1 MNFKKFL
8 AFLTVYAVVI
18 ISVPLFFNDTWLK
31 DFPQMK
37 TYEGELR
44 FSGERAYED
53 IEYIGINFPQ
63 REIGSENA
71 ENSANW
77 IFHEF
82 EQLGLETYKEDFTCR
97 SIDKLIKAAIGETT
111 YEETNFDSISMNGL
125 FTKVKG
131 INVIGVSKGKTD
143 KTIILG
149 AHRDTMGTLEGAQ
162 DNASGTA
169 SMLELARVLTNEEHY
184 YTYMFISFDGE
195 EIGLEGAEAFARKNS
210 LKDVKLAM
218 ILDCVGYKDAD
229 TVGLYQFT
237 SAKGASPLWTTV
249 LANNIITNNGRK
261 TYYIDNEGGFGGN
274 DIGIFPSLM
283 SKMVSLRVSGDVNT
297 DSGPFVDRNIPAV
310 GFIAAN
316 SNSIVDPEAVY
327 HTAED
332 TISKV
337 SKETLDFIGKISE
350 QYIKSVELNDFP
362 LELANSTYLVKEN
375 KYIDFRII
383 IAFNLL
389 VILAVIMLWLIS
401 CTEALKNRG
410 AFLSFVRKELP
421 WIISIIVLSVFY
433 GLLWQLLRFD
443 FASDFN
449 IVFILLLWL
458 GVSFLGLVAI
468 ITVRTIVIK
477 DKRENYHEI
486 TRFQRILLNSL
497 YFIVFILTTI
507 YFNVFV
513 AIILVGTSILI
524 MGRVGYRNVASRVG
538 WGIVLFVWFVFET
551 VSIFIC
557 IESYLFDFLGIN
569 TSMLLFA
576 YSLLVNFT
584 FVYVL
589 SAPFM
594 PKKRSELYGDNYRT
608 Q

>member
-8 AFLTVYAVVI
+8 AFLTVYAVLM
-18 ISVPLFFNDTWLK
+18 ISVPLFFNGTWLK

-37 TYEGELR
+37 TYEGELK

-53 IEYIGINFPQ
+53 IKYIGINFPQ

-97 SIDKLIKAAIGETT
+97 SLDKLLKAAIGETT
-111 YEETNFDSISMNGL
+111 NEEIGFDSISMNGL
-125 FTKVKG
+125 FRKVKG
-131 INVIGVSKGKTD
+131 INVIGVSKGKSD

-149 AHRDTMGTLEGAQ
+149 AHRDTIGTLEGAQ

-184 YTYMFISFDGE
+184 YTYMFVSFDGE
-195 EIGLEGAEAFARKNS
+195 EIGLEGSEAFARKNT

-229 TVGLYQFT
+229 TVGLYQFV

-249 LANNIITNNGRK
+249 LANNIITNNGRR

-274 DIGIFPSLM
+274 GIGIFPSLM
-283 SKMVSLRVSGDVNT
+283 SKMVSLKVSGDVNT

-316 SNSIVDPEAVY
+316 SDRKVDPENVY
-327 HTAED
+327 HTPED

-362 LELANSTYLVKEN
+362 LELENSTYLVKEN
-375 KYIDFRII
+375 KYIDFRMI
-383 IAFNLL
+383 IAFNIL

-421 WIISIIVLSVFY
+421 WIICIVVLSLFY

-449 IVFILLLWL
+449 IVYMLLLWL

-468 ITVRTIVIK
+468 ITVRTIVLK

-486 TRFQRILLNSL
+486 TKFQRILLNSL
-497 YFIVFILTTI
+497 YFIVFILTAL

-513 AIILVGTSILI
+513 AIILVGTSVLL
-524 MGRVGYRNVASRVG
+524 MGRVGYRNVATRVG
-538 WGIVLFVWFVFET
+538 WGIVLFVWFVFMT
-551 VSIFIC
+551 VSLFIC
-557 IESYLFDFLGIN
+557 IESYLFDFLAIK
-569 TSMLLFA
+569 TFMLLLA

-589 SAPFM
+589 SGPFI
-594 PKKRSELYGDNYRT
+594 PKKRSELYGDNCRT

>member
-362 LELANSTYLVKEN
+362 LDLANSTYLVKEN

>member
-1 MNFKKFL
+1 MNLKKFL

-18 ISVPLFFNDTWLK
+18 ISVPLFLNDAWLK

-37 TYEGELR
+37 TYEGELK

-53 IEYIGINFPQ
+53 IKYIGINFPQ

-71 ENSANW
+71 QSSANW
-77 IFHEF
+77 ISHEF
-82 EQLGLETYKEDFTCR
+82 EQLGFETYKEDFTCR
-97 SIDKLIKAAIGETT
+97 SLDKLMKVAMGKTT
-111 YEETNFDSISMNGL
+111 YEEMGFDSISMNGL

-131 INVIGVSKGKTD
+131 INVIGVSKGESD
-143 KTIILG
+143 KTIIIG
-149 AHRDTMGTLEGAQ
+149 AHRDTIGTLEGAQ

-169 SMLELARVLTNEEHY
+169 SMLELARVLTMEEHY

-195 EIGLEGAEAFARKNS
+195 EIGLKGSEAFARKNS
-210 LKDVKLAM
+210 LKDVMLAM

-229 TVGLYQFT
+229 TVGLYQFA

-274 DIGIFPSLM
+274 SIGVFPSLM
-283 SKMVSLRVSGDVNT
+283 AKMVSLKVSGDVNT

-316 SNSIVDPEAVY
+316 SNRKVDPEEIF
-327 HTAED
+327 HTPED
-332 TISKV
+332 TISMV

-350 QYIKSVELNDFP
+350 QYIRSVELNEFP
-362 LELANSTYLVKEN
+362 LELEQSSYLVKEN

-383 IAFNLL
+383 IAFNIL

-421 WIISIIVLSVFY
+421 WIISIVVLSLLY
-433 GLLWQLLRFD
+433 GLLWQFLRFD
-443 FASDFN
+443 FASNLN
-449 IVFILLLWL
+449 IIYMLMLWL

-468 ITVRTIVIK
+468 ITVRTIVLK
-477 DKRENYHEI
+477 DKREKYNEI
-486 TRFQRILLNSL
+486 TKFQRILLNSL

-507 YFNVFV
+507 FFNLFV
-513 AIILVGTSILI
+513 AIVLVGTSILV
-524 MGRVGYRNVASRVG
+524 MGRVGYRNVAARVG
-538 WGIVLFVWFVFET
+538 WGIVLFIWFVFVT
-551 VSIFIC
+551 VSLFIC
-557 IESYLFDFLGIN
+557 IESYLFDFLGIK
-569 TSMLLFA
+569 TSVLLLA

-589 SAPFM
+589 SAPFI
-594 PKKRSELYGDNYRT
+594 PKKRSELYGDNCRT